1 MVIVLALMT
10 HSCDRH
16 GLIAFDLEQNDIA
29 CRTERDQQLPQKRV
43 APLIIRF
50 AAGEGENFEKLD
62 SFVNGGFSACS
73 YGNILLQQK
82 IKQAQQIIFGFQ
94 SEADA
99 ITHFTDGLLLAF
111 FNLALSLLST
121 FLAETYSPRSEEHT
135 SELQSQFHLV

>member
-10 HSCDRH
+10 HRCDRH
-16 GLIAFDLEQNDIA
+16 GFPVLDLEQRNIA

-50 AAGEGENFEKLD
+50 AAGEGKDFEKLD
-62 SFVNGGFSACS
+62 GFVNGGFSACS
-73 YGNILLQQK
+73 YGDVMLQQK

-94 SEADA
+94 READA
-99 ITHFTDGLLLAF
+99 ITHFADGLLLAF

-121 FLAETYSPRSEEHT
+121 FLAETYSPLSLAA
-135 SELQSQFHLV
+135 SL